1 MHLHLETYLY
11 FSDGSF
17 LNQSSLNITHSSV
30 YIIHHTKNTFCSHN
44 KQLKKIAPLLS
55 RTSPYHSLTLH
66 NNLAVNIS
74 SSEQFPLI
82 TCRYKHVWV
91 SSVFGFVAEFHH
103 FHSCID
109 FSTEAIS
116 KLWIRIRQLVNA
128 TATCTIVRVP
138 ECLHFVK
145 YLNVKRQW

>member
-74 SSEQFPLI
+74 SSEHIFTHNFLWLHVDTNTSGSHRYSGLLPNSTTSIRVSISAQRLFQNYEFEFVNWSTPLQ
-82 TCRYKHVWV
+82 HV
-91 SSVFGFVAEFHH
+91 
-103 FHSCID
+103 
-109 FSTEAIS
+109 
-116 KLWIRIRQLVNA
+116 QL
-128 TATCTIVRVP
+128 
-138 ECLHFVK
+138 
-145 YLNVKRQW
+145 

>member
-30 YIIHHTKNTFCSHN
+30 YIIHHTKNTFFSHI
-44 KQLKKIAPLLS
+44 KQKKKIASSLS

-74 SSEQFPLI
+74 NSEHIFTHNFLWLHGDTNTSGSHRYSGLLPNSTTSIRVSISAQRLFQNYEFEFVNWSTPLQ
-82 TCRYKHVWV
+82 HV
-91 SSVFGFVAEFHH
+91 
-103 FHSCID
+103 
-109 FSTEAIS
+109 
-116 KLWIRIRQLVNA
+116 QL
-128 TATCTIVRVP
+128 
-138 ECLHFVK
+138 
-145 YLNVKRQW
+145 

>member
-74 SSEQFPLI
+74 SSEHIFRHNFHWLHLDTNTSGSHRFSVCSRIPPLPFVYRFQHRGYFKI
-82 TCRYKHVWV
+82 MNSNSSTGQRHCNMYNCKSSWV
-91 SSVFGFVAEFHH
+91 FTF
-103 FHSCID
+103 
-109 FSTEAIS
+109 
-116 KLWIRIRQLVNA
+116 RQ
-128 TATCTIVRVP
+128 IFER
-138 ECLHFVK
+138 
-145 YLNVKRQW
+145 